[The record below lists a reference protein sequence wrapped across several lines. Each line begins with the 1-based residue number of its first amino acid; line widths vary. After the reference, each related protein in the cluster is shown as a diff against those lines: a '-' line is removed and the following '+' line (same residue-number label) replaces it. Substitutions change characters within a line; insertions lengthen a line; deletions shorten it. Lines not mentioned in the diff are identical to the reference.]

1 MLHPVYIYVLT
12 CSTARSDPPKEPEA
26 MSGVEYTGKPSDH
39 DEGEVW
45 IEYHPASAVTLP
57 TVLFDEH
64 IPPWHPFCSRADFEQ
79 AELFLR
85 ADCTDSFIDAQLKL
99 IHAGSPLGHSITL
112 KSAKEMH
119 KILAQIPTIEDLP
132 DVSVVPR
139 IIYCTQC

>member
-1 MLHPVYIYVLT
+1 
-12 CSTARSDPPKEPEA
+12 

-45 IEYHPASAVTLP
+45 IEYHPASGKRPEILQIEQIYQPSAVTLP